1 MPSTETW
8 AAKRRT
14 HTTITTLVF
23 AAASLLSIVPASAD
37 QAPKPAPTAAVTPIA
52 PAAPSVAERLR
63 VAPSASRADSVVLV
77 WTGRVEAGMADAIAR
92 AFEQHKA
99 TTRRI
104 LLTIDSG
111 GGSVPEGR
119 RVIDVLKRI
128 RDTHQLDTY
137 VKPGSRCGSMCV
149 PIYLQGQTRYA
160 ATSSLWLFHEVS
172 IRDLKTKQ
180 ITKLDRPAFQKL
192 VDDYF
197 IPAGVSKEWLADM
210 MPKTEGADYWQTG
223 EALIREKSNIIHKA
237 TSDTNQRTV
246 VEKAAPAH

>member
-1 MPSTETW
+1 MPSTENR
-8 AAKRRT
+8 AAKRPART
-14 HTTITTLVF
+14 AIASVIV
-23 AAASLLSIVPASAD
+23 AAAALLSGLPASAD
-37 QAPKPAPTAAVTPIA
+37 PNRKPTPTAAAT
-52 PAAPSVAERLR
+52 PAAPVTPTPAERLR

-77 WTGRVEAGMADAIAR
+77 WTGRVEAGMADAIAK
-92 AFEQHKA
+92 AFDQHKA
-99 TTRRI
+99 TTRRV

-111 GGSVPEGR
+111 GGSVNEGR

-180 ITKLDRPAFQKL
+180 ITKLDRPAFQQL

-197 IPAGVSKEWLADM
+197 IPAGVSKDWLADM
-210 MPKTEGADYWQTG
+210 MPKTEGADYWRTG

-246 VEKAAPAH
+246 VEKAASQ

>member
-1 MPSTETW
+1 MATTETFT
-8 AAKRRT
+8 AKRNARAVLT
-14 HTTITTLVF
+14 SFVLG
-23 AAASLLSIVPASAD
+23 AAAFLSNLPASAD
-37 QAPKPAPTAAVTPIA
+37 QPRTSTSTSAAIPTAPSTPA
-52 PAAPSVAERLR
+52 AERLR
-63 VAPSASRADSVVLV
+63 VAPSASRSDSVVLV

-92 AFEQHKA
+92 AFDQHKA
-99 TTRRI
+99 ATRRV

-160 ATSSLWLFHEVS
+160 STSSLWLFHEVS

-180 ITKLDRPAFQKL
+180 ITKLDRPAFQQL
-192 VDDYF
+192 IDDYF
-197 IPAGVSKEWLADM
+197 IPAGVSKDWVADM
-210 MPKTEGADYWQTG
+210 MPKTEGADYWRTG

-246 VEKAAPAH
+246 VEKATTR